1 MKKKETVILILFVIA
16 KFVLQYILIDS
27 VYDLHRDEF
36 LHLDQANHLA
46 WGYRSVPPFTS
57 WNSWLIQLLGNG
69 VFWVKFFPALY
80 GALSIIVVWKLTE
93 VFNGKL
99 LAKILAAAGILFSV
113 LLRLNTLYQPNSFDV
128 LSWTLVFYFLIRYV
142 KSGRPKWIYLCAVS
156 FALGFLNK
164 YNIAFLA
171 IGLLPAILLSSQ
183 RSIFL
188 KKEILWALGIAFV
201 MVLPNLIW
209 QWNHHFP
216 VVNHLSELSA
226 TQLVNVNRI
235 DFLATQPLFYSG
247 SVLLIIAALFALLFY
262 QPFKEIRF
270 LFFCFIIILTVYTY
284 LKAKDYY
291 AIGLYPVYIALGA
304 VFLTDLFKKNWGK
317 WVLILL
323 ILAPVASFA
332 YMYGFL
338 FPNKTPEYIM
348 SHQDIYK
355 SMGMLRWEDG
365 KDHDIPQDFADM
377 LEWNT
382 LAQIAEKAYD
392 DAIQSG
398 ETLVLCDN
406 YGQAGAIN
414 FYAKKQLQA
423 VSFSADY
430 IDWFDLDKQ
439 YVNLIR
445 VINGSEKE
453 SEFKETAVYFNQ
465 AYAVDSITNRHA
477 RELGTTVYIFK
488 GSKVDVSAVLKQE
501 IGELLNHY

>member
-69 VFWVKFFPALY
+69 VFGVKFFPALY
-80 GALSIIVVWKLTE
+80 GALTIIVVWKLTE

-99 LAKILAAAGILFSV
+99 LAKILAATGILFSV

-171 IGLLPAILLSSQ
+171 IGLLPANLLSCQ

-247 SVLLIIAALFALLFY
+247 SVLLIIAALYALLFY

-382 LAQIAEKAYD
+382 LAQIADRAYD
-392 DAIQSG
+392 DAIQLG
-398 ETLVLCDN
+398 ETIVLCDN

-414 FYAKKQLQA
+414 FYSKKHLQA

-477 RELGTTVYIFK
+477 REQGTTVYIFK